1 MAYNLTLNNQQYQ
14 MSLARTGGQ
23 GTKGDSVT
31 SVTMNDDGDLIV
43 VISNAN
49 GDVVSTTNV
58 GGSEFIT
65 ATETLYDSFDDRY
78 LGTKTSAPTVDN
90 DGDALLTGA
99 LYFDTTTNVLGVY
112 NGTAWEY
119 PVAEAQ
125 TAQAAA
131 ETAQTAAELAETNA
145 STSETNA
152 AASATAA
159 ATSETNA
166 GNYQVSAAA
175 SEANAAT
182 SETNA
187 ATSETNAST
196 SAANAAS
203 SESNAAT
210 SESNAATSATAA
222 ANSATAAATSATDA
236 ATSESNAATS
246 ASNASTSE
254 TNAASSANDA
264 STSEG
269 NASASASAAAVSEA
283 NAASSQSSAAT
294 SATNAATSAT
304 NAANS
309 ESNASATLAQ
319 VQTIYDNFDD
329 RYLGNKSSDPT
340 TDNDGNALVTGTF
353 YYNTTTNELKVF
365 SGSAWVAPSTSAS
378 NSASAAA
385 TSATSAATSATNAA
399 TSATNAATSETNASN
414 SASAAATSASN
425 ASTSETNAA
434 TSESNASA
442 SETAASASETAAAA
456 SETAAATSETNAA
469 TSETN
474 AATSASNASTSET
487 NAAASESAASTSA
500 TNAATSE
507 ANAATSATNAAN
519 SASAASTSETNA
531 ATSETNASTSETNA
545 AASASAA
552 ATSAANAATSET
564 NASTSAS
571 NAATSESNASTSET
585 NAGNSAT
592 AAAASESAAATSES
606 NAATSES
613 NASNSASAAATS
625 ATNASTSETNA
636 AASAAA
642 AAASYDN
649 FDDRYLGVK
658 ASDPTLDN
666 DGDALVAGAL
676 YFNTGGGSLKVY
688 DGTQWNPTAATT
700 EAIQDLVANLLVE
713 GNGITIEYDDP
724 NNTLTITSE
733 GSEQTAT
740 NNSGSTI
747 AKGTPVYQSGTAG
760 QNIEITPAA
769 ANNSATMPAIGI
781 VTADIA
787 NGATGVV
794 SIGGRISNLD
804 TSSYS
809 DGQTLYIGASGGL
822 VASPPT
828 GESNLI
834 QNIAKVVKSNA
845 SSGSIIVTGAG
856 RSNATPNL
864 NDGNFFLGNASNQ
877 SVATDFDT
885 AVEANSKVAGI
896 EANADVTDTAN
907 VTAAGALM
915 KTGGT
920 MTGNLILNADPT
932 TALGAA
938 TKEYVDTIAAAGI
951 HYHTPVRVESPDSAG
966 NLNATYNN
974 GSSGVGATLTN
985 AGTQAALVIDGVT
998 LNTNDRVLIYSQTN
1012 GYENGI
1018 YTVTNTGSASTNWVL
1033 TRATDADTYGASDP
1047 DSFGE
1052 GDAFFVKEGNTGAG
1066 ELYVMNTSGVITFG
1080 TTDIN
1085 FTVIAE
1091 TAVYSAGDSLTL
1103 TGTVFDTTQDIRTS
1117 ASPTFAGTT
1126 INGNITVTGTVDG
1139 RDVAADGTK
1148 LDGIE
1153 SGATGD
1159 QTASEIKTAYES
1171 NSNTNAFTDALLTKL
1186 NAIEAGATG
1195 DQTASEIRTL
1205 VESATDS
1212 NVFTDADHTKLN
1224 GIEASADVTDTANV
1238 TAAGAVMDSEL
1249 TSEAAVKAINQQ
1261 LTTTSSPTFAAV
1273 TVNGTATTD
1282 GVTADGLIKNVANSV
1297 TASGATTTIDMTAS
1311 NFHVVTMNAS
1321 TTFSLSNLASAI
1333 TSSGTLVIKQ
1343 DATGGRSFTLPSSC
1357 KTPVGGASIVQYTGA
1372 NSTSILSYIV
1382 VSSTEVLV
1390 NYVGNFA

>member
-31 SVTMNDDGDLIV
+31 SVTMNEDGDLIV

-58 GGSEFIT
+58 GGSEYISSL
-65 ATETLYDSFDDRY
+65 ETLYDSFDDRY

-125 TAQAAA
+125 TAQTAA

-187 ATSETNAST
+187 ATSETNANT

-210 SESNAATSATAA
+210 SEANAATSATAA

-340 TDNDGNALVTGTF
+340 TDNDGNALATGTF

-531 ATSETNASTSETNA
+531 ATSETNAGTSETNA

-636 AASAAA
+636 AASATA

-666 DGDALVAGAL
+666 DGDALVVGAL
-676 YFNTGGGSLKVY
+676 YFNSGGGSLRVY

-700 EAIQDLVANLLVE
+700 ETIQDLVANLLVE

-760 QNIEITPAA
+760 QTIEITPAA

-794 SIGGRISNLD
+794 SIGGRISHID

-822 VASPPT
+822 VSSPPT

-920 MTGNLILNADPT
+920 MTGNLILNADPS

-938 TKEYVDTIAAAGI
+938 TKEYVDTVAAAGM
-951 HYHTPVRVESPDSAG
+951 HYHLPVRVEKEG

-974 GSSGVGATLTN
+974 GTNGVGATLTN
-985 AGTQAALVIDGVT
+985 NSTQVALVIDGVT
-998 LNTNDRVLIYSQTN
+998 LSTNDRVLLYEQTDATQ
-1012 GYENGI
+1012 NGI
-1018 YTVTNTGSASTNWVL
+1018 YVVTNTGSASTNWVL
-1033 TRATDADTYGASDP
+1033 TRADDADTYSPSDP
-1047 DSFGE
+1047 DNFGQ
-1052 GDAFFVKEGNTGAG
+1052 GDAFFVQEGAEGAG
-1066 ELYVMNTSGVITFG
+1066 ELYVMNTAGAITFG
-1080 TTDIN
+1080 TTEIH
-1085 FTVIAE
+1085 FTQVAK

-1126 INGNITVTGTVDG
+1126 INGNIIVTGTVDS

-1171 NSNTNAFTDALLTKL
+1171 NSNTNAFTDALLSKL

-1343 DATGGRSFTLPSSC
+1343 DAIGGRSFTLPSSC
-1357 KTPVGGASIVQYTGA
+1357 KTPVGGASITQYTGA
-1372 NSTSILSYIV
+1372 NSTSILSYLV

>member
-78 LGTKTSAPTVDN
+78 LGHKASAPTVDN

-99 LYFDTTTNVLGVY
+99 LYFDTTSSNLGVY

-125 TAQAAA
+125 TAQTAA

-187 ATSETNAST
+187 ATSETNAAT

-210 SESNAATSATAA
+210 SEANAATSATAA

-283 NAASSQSSAAT
+283 NAAASQSSAAT
-294 SATNAATSAT
+294 NASNAATSAT

-340 TDNDGNALVTGTF
+340 TDNDGNALATGTF

-434 TSESNASA
+434 TSESNASS
-442 SETAASASETAAAA
+442 SE
-456 SETAAATSETNAA
+456 
-469 TSETN
+469 
-474 AATSASNASTSET
+474 
-487 NAAASESAASTSA
+487 
-500 TNAATSE
+500 
-507 ANAATSATNAAN
+507 TNAAN
-519 SASAASTSETNA
+519 SASAS
-531 ATSETNASTSETNA
+531 
-545 AASASAA
+545 
-552 ATSAANAATSET
+552 ATSATASANSAT
-564 NASTSAS
+564 ASATSAS

-585 NAGNSAT
+585 NASNSAT
-592 AAAASESAAATSES
+592 AAAASESAAATSAT

-642 AAASYDN
+642 AATSYDN
-649 FDDRYLGVK
+649 FDDRYLGAK

-666 DGDALVAGAL
+666 DGDALLAGAL

-760 QNIEITPAA
+760 QTIEITPAA

-794 SIGGRISNLD
+794 SIGGRISHID

-822 VASPPT
+822 VSSPPT

-920 MTGNLILNADPT
+920 MTGNLILNADPS

-938 TKEYVDTIAAAGI
+938 TKEYVDTVAAAGM
-951 HYHTPVRVESPDSAG
+951 HYHLPVRVEKEG
-966 NLNATYNN
+966 NLSATYNN
-974 GSSGVGATLTN
+974 GTNGVGATLTN
-985 AGTQAALVIDGVT
+985 NSTQAALVIDGVT
-998 LNTNDRVLIYSQTN
+998 LSTNDRVLLYEQTDATQ
-1012 GYENGI
+1012 NGI
-1018 YTVTNTGSASTNWVL
+1018 YVVTNTGSASTNWVL
-1033 TRATDADTYGASDP
+1033 TRADDADTYSPSDP
-1047 DSFGE
+1047 DNFGQ
-1052 GDAFFVKEGNTGAG
+1052 GDAFFVQEGAEGAG
-1066 ELYVMNTSGVITFG
+1066 ELYVMNTAGAITFG
-1080 TTDIN
+1080 TTEIH
-1085 FTVIAE
+1085 FTQVAK

-1171 NSNTNAFTDALLTKL
+1171 NSNTNAFTDALLSKL
-1186 NAIEAGATG
+1186 NA
-1195 DQTASEIRTL
+1195 
-1205 VESATDS
+1205 
-1212 NVFTDADHTKLN
+1212 
-1224 GIEASADVTDTANV
+1224 IEASADVTDTANV

-1343 DATGGRSFTLPSSC
+1343 DAIGGRSFTLPSSC
-1357 KTPVGGASIVQYTGA
+1357 KTPVGGASITQYTGA
-1372 NSTSILSYIV
+1372 NSTSILSYLV